1 MLYDLDIENSLDSY
15 SYEQAIEKHWHLGN
29 KKKKTNTPPRE
40 HWFPNTTAIVVLAV
54 KRFLL
59 PLHCRFVRAALTGAD
74 NEPFTALCI
83 VLPLQTDL

>member
-40 HWFPNTTAIVVLAV
+40 HWFPNTTAIVVLLAV
-54 KRFLL
+54 KWFLL
-59 PLHCRFVRAALTGAD
+59 PLHCPFVTAALTGAD

-83 VLPLQTDL
+83 VQTDP